1 MFCPICKAEF
11 REGFEDCT
19 SCQVNLVE
27 NLDNI
32 VEEIR
37 GEVKVCV
44 ACQIEFASDEIRCS
58 ECKLKLIR
66 AVLHEDTYV
75 FLEPAPLAGDAK
87 MQDAHPDLA
96 LIGELEYY
104 ADIPEP
110 DAEVLIE
117 SQDIKLLVKVQEILN
132 ENQINFMFRPAQD
145 DPSSLGSMFGD
156 VTPLNRSFPQ
166 VLVCK
171 KDEAKALHLIASS
184 TDLGLAEI
192 PEELLESDEDE
203 DEDYDD
209 EI

>member
-27 NLDNI
+27 DLDNI
-32 VEEIR
+32 VEEII

-44 ACQIEFASDEIRCS
+44 ACQIEFDSEDDRCS
-58 ECKLKLIR
+58 ECSLKLIR

-87 MQDAHPDLA
+87 MQDTHPDLD
-96 LIGELEYY
+96 LVGELEYY
-104 ADIPEP
+104 ADIPESE
-110 DAEVLIE
+110 AVVLIE
-117 SQDIKLLVKVQEILN
+117 SQDLNLLIKVQEILN
-132 ENQINFMFRPAQD
+132 ENHINFMFCPAQD

-166 VLVCK
+166 VLVYT
-171 KDEAKALHLIASS
+171 KDEDKALELIASN

-192 PEELLESDEDE
+192 PEELLESDDDE
-203 DEDYDD
+203 EYDD
-209 EI
+209 HS